1 MIHKVEPERSGGVM
15 REVWLA
21 SNRRALLIAMLPA
34 WLLLTSGLLLSVWLG
49 MRSSGAVVTSLAVG
63 VACLTFC
70 WGIWLLVVLQHPRLG
85 YQQGELLVYLTPT
98 RPFRVPV
105 DLVECFFLGQGPSH
119 LSAGKDEPTAAN
131 VIVRLAESSHP
142 WKEVQ
147 VQAHLGKWSDGY
159 ITIRGAWCEPID
171 ATLVKNLNH
180 RLAEVHRAAKRA
192 AAGEK

>member
-1 MIHKVEPERSGGVM
+1 MFKIESERSGGVM

-34 WLLLTSGLLLSVWLG
+34 WLLLSSGLLLSLWLG
-49 MRSSGAVVTSLAVG
+49 IRSSGGIVAWLAAG
-63 VACLTFC
+63 VACLTFS
-70 WGIWLLVVLQHPRLG
+70 WAVWLLVVLRHPRLA
-85 YQQGELLVYLTPT
+85 YQQGELLVFLTPSG
-98 RPFRVPV
+98 PFRVPV
-105 DLVECFFLGQGPSH
+105 ELVECFFLGQGPSH
-119 LSAGKDEPTAAN
+119 LSPGKDEPTAAN

-142 WKEVQ
+142 WKEIH

-171 ATLVKNLNH
+171 ETLVKKMNH
-180 RLAEVHRAAKRA
+180 RLAEVHRAAKVE